1 MDFTLGKEG
10 LKMDEYWEEKI
21 KKAVVIS
28 EEYGYVDL
36 DRKYWMNIPAILVS
50 MVVEI
55 YESKERLSQDYRRKF
70 K

>member
-55 YESKERLSQDYRRKF
+55 YESKERLSKDYRRKF

>member
-1 MDFTLGKEG
+1 
-10 LKMDEYWEEKI
+10 MDEYWEEKI